1 MSLPLRNPLD
11 SVSLERAL
19 EDLIVRFII
28 NVPPE
33 DLATVERELF
43 HFEEAQWFYTD
54 FVKLTNPH
62 LPNMKFKTFA
72 SYVISLCPLVWKWQD
87 VNPEEALQKFSKYKK
102 SIPVRG
108 AAIFNETLNK
118 ILLVKG
124 TESDS
129 WSFPRGKISKDEDDV
144 DCCIREVM
152 EEIGFDLTNY
162 VLEDQ
167 YIERNIGGKNY
178 KIYLVKGVPQDFAFK
193 PQVRNE
199 IEKIEWRDFWKLS
212 RSIHKSNNKFYLV
225 SSMVKPLSLWVK
237 KQKQI
242 QGEEQ
247 LKQYAEEQLKLLL
260 GIGTQEEAADPGRDL
275 LNMLQSSVGQKKP
288 LVFSDDESQASIST
302 SAPTTV
308 PPAPSTADSQSVQP
322 IAAGAYAGY
331 PFPFPQYPIPGMQT
345 INPFQFVQ
353 SSHQGVFATHST
365 FTTSHQYPQAQAP
378 QTQQPVPGAVVY
390 PVQSQLQQAY
400 QPPHTPVVKPSV
412 IEDRAPHSKQLLE
425 LLKNPRKPEVEDES
439 TAKTLLKLLKNPTKE
454 NRTSANT
461 VPSSKGAVSGP
472 SGGRSISGQ
481 SIDTANLPSGM
492 ASSMGAK
499 STAIP
504 LYSPRSSLS
513 EMTLPD
519 EPLGGYEEFESS
531 SEEEQGEELAYMNLQ
546 EPTSSVMESNAKVEN
561 NTLDNISHVDT
572 SGNLSTRSL
581 QSEKTEKSKPTAKPK
596 IKLLK
601 RGETLTPLTPS
612 ISSQTATSES
622 SAAGP
627 TVPSEKDVSSRIQN
641 SQGNE
646 LLDVLKSKAQ
656 PEPSVASTSPAK
668 ELLNTLN
675 KPQGSVY
682 QNLLF
687 GANHRKSDD
696 ESSPRHSPVSQ
707 QARTHEFLNL
717 LKRPQAKAENEEL
730 QSVLLTPPAN
740 SGMVQNSSTL
750 PNIPYGNLHQ
760 DQAAALLFPQ
770 QPPQFQQP
778 YAAPN
783 TNSKELLA
791 ILRKPASNQQKQLHE
806 QTPANPVD
814 QPTTLASEQQNLV
827 KQQISNPSQS
837 LQQGTPLQQPQ
848 PQHTQ
853 SPSNLHVTGNT
864 AAAQELL
871 GMLRKSR
878 VVP

>member
-162 VLEDQ
+162 VVEDQ

-212 RSIHKSNNKFYLV
+212 RTIHKSNNKFYLV

-242 QGEEQ
+242 QGDEQ

-288 LVFSDDESQASIST
+288 LMFSDDESQASMST

-308 PPAPSTADSQSVQP
+308 APAPSTANSQSVHS

-353 SSHQGVFATHST
+353 SSHQGVYTTHTT

-378 QTQQPVPGAVVY
+378 QNQQPVPGAVVY
-390 PVQSQLQQAY
+390 PMQSQLQQVY

-412 IEDRAPHSKQLLE
+412 IEDRAPHSKQLLD
-425 LLKNPRKPEVEDES
+425 LLKNPRKSEAEDES
-439 TAKTLLKLLKNPTKE
+439 TAKTLLKLLKNPAKE
-454 NRTSANT
+454 NKTSANP
-461 VPSSKGAVSGP
+461 VPSSSKGAISGP
-472 SGGRSISGQ
+472 SCGRSVSGQ
-481 SIDTANLPSGM
+481 STETSNLPSAV
-492 ASSMGAK
+492 ASSMAAK

-531 SEEEQGEELAYMNLQ
+531 SEEEQGEELAYMNVQ
-546 EPTSSVMESNAKVEN
+546 EPTASVMESNAKVEN

-572 SGNLSTRSL
+572 SANLSTRSL
-581 QSEKTEKSKPTAKPK
+581 QSEKTEKSKPTGKPK

-601 RGETLTPLTPS
+601 RGEILTPLTPS

-622 SAAGP
+622 SASGRTAP
-627 TVPSEKDVSSRIQN
+627 AEKDMPSRIQK
-641 SQGNE
+641 SPGNE
-646 LLDVLKSKAQ
+646 LLDILKSKAQ
-656 PEPSVASTSPAK
+656 PEPSVAGSPAK
-668 ELLNTLN
+668 ELLQTLN
-675 KPQGSVY
+675 KHQASVY
-682 QNLLF
+682 QNPLF

-717 LKRPQAKAENEEL
+717 LKRPQAKAENEKL

-740 SGMVQNSSTL
+740 NGMAQNSSAL

-760 DQAAALLFPQ
+760 DQAGTVLFPQ

-778 YAAPN
+778 FTAQN

-791 ILRKPASNQQKQLHE
+791 ILRKPASSQQKQLHE
-806 QTPANPVD
+806 QSPVNLVGQAN
-814 QPTTLASEQQNLV
+814 TLASGQQNLV
-827 KQQISNPSQS
+827 QQQLSSSSQS
-837 LQQGTPLQQPQ
+837 LQQETPLQQPQ
-848 PQHTQ
+848 PQHTP
-853 SPSNLHVTGNT
+853 SPSSLHVTGNT